1 MGLDKSFGEPDK
13 IAGAVAENASVEKFV
28 FKNESTLND
37 FYWDQI
43 LFYLVSAILG
53 LSFLDLSV
61 EFFRSSIIKCYIAD
75 TVATRDQVAYF
86 NTYCYGS
93 LPNSQYYLIFIIIS
107 ALIIIAPHY
116 LWTSY
121 FGAYF
126 NFFFGLAKRL
136 NNLRDINTGEYS
148 PYNFQLVKKLEHNFS
163 LSSPWMFRW
172 YKLKL
177 LAQLGACTIVQAVN
191 AFYLDAEDFEESFS
205 CPTDTSLLN
214 TTVWP
219 LPEQL
224 TCVYNSLTLLY
235 FLRNT
240 ALGLVTVAIVVCI
253 IGLVWCYTGHT
264 TELGVKEIA
273 AFCYI
278 SCLPPEEYPFLS
290 TRMVLKGILC
300 CSKKIQSSSD
310 STEGSSHN
318 ENSLCCPCHWSDLK
332 QAMTTPPIYTDL
344 DFLVTRL
351 FYANYGY
358 GQVFKDIQIQKEL
371 DENTGRNLL
380 YLLDK
385 HQMLKHVN
393 TDEVSCC
400 QPLNAY

>member
-1 MGLDKSFGEPDK
+1 MGLDKSSVEPDK
-13 IAGAVAENASVEKFV
+13 IVGAVAENASANKFV
-28 FKNESTLND
+28 FKNKSTLND

-61 EFFRSSIIKCYIAD
+61 EFFRGTIIKCYIAD
-75 TVATRDQVAYF
+75 TATRKDQVAYF
-86 NTYCYGS
+86 NNYCYGS
-93 LPNSQYYLIFIIIS
+93 LPSSQYYLIFIIIS

-126 NFFFGLAKRL
+126 NFFFDLAKKL
-136 NNLRDINTGEYS
+136 KDLRETDGEYS

-163 LSSPWMFRW
+163 SSSPWMFRW

-177 LAQLGACTIVQAVN
+177 LAQLGACMIVQAVN

-205 CPTDTSLLN
+205 CPTDTNLLN

-224 TCVYNSLTLLY
+224 TCIYNSLTLLY
-235 FLRNT
+235 FLRN
-240 ALGLVTVAIVVCI
+240 AAFGLVTAAIVVCI
-253 IGLVWCYTGHT
+253 IGLVWCYTRHT
-264 TELGVKEIA
+264 TELGAKEIA
-273 AFCYI
+273 TFCHN
-278 SCLPPEEYPFLS
+278 SCLPPKEYPFLS
-290 TRMVLKGILC
+290 TRMVLKRILC
-300 CSKKIQSSSD
+300 CSGEQ
-310 STEGSSHN
+310 GG
-318 ENSLCCPCHWSDLK
+318 LK
-332 QAMTTPPIYTDL
+332 QAINPRIHTDL

-351 FYANYGY
+351 FYANSGL

-371 DENTGRNLL
+371 DENTNCKVLKQL
-380 YLLDK
+380 SEVYTYLA
-385 HQMLKHVN
+385 
-393 TDEVSCC
+393 EVEGQQKSPR
-400 QPLNAY
+400 QETGKRE

>member
-1 MGLDKSFGEPDK
+1 MDLDKSLVEPDK

-28 FKNESTLND
+28 FKNKGALKD

-61 EFFRSSIIKCYIAD
+61 EFFRGTIIKCYIAD
-75 TVATRDQVAYF
+75 TAARKDQIAYF
-86 NTYCYGS
+86 NNYCYES

-126 NFFFGLAKRL
+126 IFFFDLAKKL
-136 NNLRDINTGEYS
+136 KDLRETDGEYS
-148 PYNFQLVKKLEHNFS
+148 PYNFQLVKKLEQTFS
-163 LSSPWMFRW
+163 SPSSPWMFRW

-177 LAQLGACTIVQAVN
+177 LAQLGACIIVQTVN

-205 CPTDTSLLN
+205 CPTDTNLLN

-219 LPEQL
+219 LPEQV
-224 TCVYNSLTLLY
+224 TCIYNSLTLLY

-240 ALGLVTVAIVVCI
+240 TLGLVTAAIVVCI
-253 IGLVWCYTGHT
+253 IGLVWCYTRHT
-264 TELGVKEIA
+264 TELGAKEIA
-273 AFCYI
+273 AFCHG
-278 SCLPPEEYPFLS
+278 SCLPPKEYPFLS
-290 TRMVLKGILC
+290 IRMVLKRILC
-300 CSKKIQSSSD
+300 CIGEK
-310 STEGSSHN
+310 G
-318 ENSLCCPCHWSDLK
+318 DLK
-332 QAMTTPPIYTDL
+332 RAITPRIHTDL

-351 FYANYGY
+351 FYANSGQ
-358 GQVFKDIQIQKEL
+358 GQVFKDIQIQKKL
-371 DENTGRNLL
+371 DENTYCELL
-380 YLLDK
+380 KQLDGVYS
-385 HQMLKHVN
+385 HLKSAE
-393 TDEVSCC
+393 DECKPETSTVKEGHSH
-400 QPLNAY
+400 LETGKWE